1 MPTQQDRELI
11 PLSTAVLRVYTK
23 ITGASLSPFG
33 GPLIDPLLNDVAQ
46 AMADLV
52 TIYGGTHEK
61 EPLRP
66 LPVAEVKHG
75 AFHRAATVLRKRN
88 GTEYQRLHI
97 RRCDARAAAGVLKKS
112 KARFASIEEILV
124 ASEASIGQAFGGETE
139 ASFRFSLS
147 VL

>member
-1 MPTQQDRELI
+1 MLHGVEDQ
-11 PLSTAVLRVYTK
+11 
-23 ITGASLSPFG
+23 
-33 GPLIDPLLNDVAQ
+33 IDPLADSE

-52 TIYGGTHEK
+52 TIYGGANEK

-75 AFHRAATVLRKRN
+75 AFHRAATVLRKSN

-139 ASFRFSLS
+139 ASLRLA
-147 VL
+147 